1 MRPTARV
8 FARYLEAGTPTGLT
22 GLWTHATPRSTL
34 LYLYGTTLSKLQ
46 ALPETSMYR
55 QSVEA
60 VTKHRMA
67 LVEQMVPPGYN
78 EWAVK
83 AKELV
88 SKNTAQFRVASG
100 RLDGSEART
109 VKLGDKVFIVGRK
122 HEAGD
127 IRVEEWDGEANEGAE
142 LEGIRTA
149 EERKDQVLWAERKP
163 LENHEQV
170 EWDEEPQLT
179 ADQISELENKIGA
192 GLIEEVI
199 QVAEGELGLIDTME
213 KAKVWE
219 DLEEKPVDGQW
230 TYFDRT

>member
-22 GLWTHATPRSTL
+22 GLWTHSTPRSTL

-60 VTKHRMA
+60 VTKHRMG
-67 LVEQMVPPGYN
+67 LVEKIVPPGYD

-88 SKNTAQFRVASG
+88 NKNAAQFRVASG
-100 RLDGSEART
+100 RIDGSEVRT
-109 VKLGDKVFIVGRK
+109 VKLGDKIFVVGRR
-122 HEAGD
+122 HED
-127 IRVEEWDGEANEGAE
+127 VDERLEEWDGEADEGAE

-149 EERKDQVLWAERKP
+149 KEREDQVVWAERKP
-163 LENHEQV
+163 LEDHEQV
-170 EWDEEPQLT
+170 EWEDEPQLT
-179 ADQISELENKIGA
+179 ADQYVYNPIGRFNFPW
-192 GLIEEVI
+192 LINWTGFPSWSTRLV
-199 QVAEGELGLIDTME
+199 
-213 KAKVWE
+213 
-219 DLEEKPVDGQW
+219 PVSL
-230 TYFDRT
+230 RRSSRSPRAS

>member
-46 ALPETSMYR
+46 TMPETSMYR

-127 IRVEEWDGEANEGAE
+127 IRVEEWDGEADEGAE

-199 QVAEGELGLIDTME
+199 QVAEGELGLIDTMD
-213 KAKVWE
+213 KSKVWE